1 MLGFYQVIKRGEGR
15 TSLEGRIR
23 GDSPGPACQGYRLFG
38 KLLCRPR
45 GAFGAAISVA
55 VLDGDLLVIRFRRG
69 GRT

>member
-1 MLGFYQVIKRGEGR
+1 MLGFYQVIRRGEGR

-23 GDSPGPACQGYRLFG
+23 GDSPVPACRGCRLIG
-38 KLLCRPR
+38 RLLCQLR

-55 VLDGDLLVIRFRRG
+55 VLDGDLLAIRFRRD